1 MKNKIISAI
10 WAISIIVAAMFWSLD
25 WILIRP
31 NFYEFPAVNIVFLE
45 HLLWTIILSPF
56 LFLWFKKL
64 KNLNKK
70 DLFALLWVCF
80 FGWLVWTVAIT
91 EAFFSA
97 FRWDNSLS
105 IIVILQKLQPIFALF
120 LASILLKEKLNIRF
134 YLLAIVSIISAYLI
148 VFPDITVIFSWID
161 KINISALYALIAAF
175 SFGSSTIFWKTLV
188 SDLWFKL
195 STSLRFTITTILAF
209 FALLLFWDFSY
220 IGQLQVI
227 HWELLWI
234 IVFTSGAFAMFLYYF
249 WLKRVKASTATILEL
264 AWPLSSI
271 YFDYIFNHK
280 VLSSSQFFFS
290 IVLIICFFLII
301 KEWRKL
307 EK

>member
-1 MKNKIISAI
+1 MKNKIISAVG
-10 WAISIIVAAMFWSLD
+10 AISIIVAAMFWSLD
-25 WILIRP
+25 GILIRP

-45 HLLWTIILSPF
+45 HLLGTIILSPF
-56 LFLWFKKL
+56 LFLGFKKL

-80 FGWLVWTVAIT
+80 FGGLVGTVAIT

-97 FRWDNSLS
+97 FRGDNSLS

-148 VFPDITVIFSWID
+148 VFPDITVIFSGID

-175 SFGSSTIFWKTLV
+175 SFGSSTIFGKTLV
-188 SDLWFKL
+188 SDLGFKL

-209 FALLLFWDFSY
+209 FALLLFGDFFY

-227 HWELLWI
+227 HWELLGI

-249 WLKRVKASTATILEL
+249 GLKRVKASTATILEL

-290 IVLIICFFLII
+290 IVLIVCFFLII
-301 KEWRKL
+301 KEGRKL